1 MTGSG
6 APLERPPESDNP
18 QERRPRSSVRRLFH
32 IRREEPCAYSS
43 VFCCLRR
50 TCARSTRC
58 WKPCGGTPS
67 HEGRW
72 SRVEN
77 LHVAHAF
84 VGEVTPGEA
93 RRIAAALEGLE
104 PVGLNLGL
112 AQIGRFGRGTLWAAL
127 SGRDSWSGTELGRL
141 AGRVREL
148 LDRLGVAYDA
158 KPFRAHVT
166 LGARLA
172 RSGAGGSWDPD
183 SRRRRSAAADEAG
196 ALRVRARR
204 ARSGPLSSGE
214 GSGAGLTPEGGHPF
228 RERRR

>member
-67 HEGRW
+67 REGRW

-112 AQIGRFGRGTLWAAL
+112 AQIGRFGRGTLWAGLVERDRARTPRRARAGAARPFGRRLRCEAL
-127 SGRDSWSGTELGRL
+127 
-141 AGRVREL
+141 
-148 LDRLGVAYDA
+148 
-158 KPFRAHVT
+158 P
-166 LGARLA
+166 GARHA
-172 RSGAGGSWDPD
+172 WRATGAV
-183 SRRRRSAAADEAG
+183 RRRRI
-196 ALRVRARR
+196 L
-204 ARSGPLSSGE
+204 
-214 GSGAGLTPEGGHPF
+214 GSRFPPAE
-228 RERRR
+228 ERRG

>member
-67 HEGRW
+67 REGRW

-77 LHVAHAF
+77 LHVA
-84 VGEVTPGEA
+84 P
-93 RRIAAALEGLE
+93 RLR
-104 PVGLNLGL
+104 
-112 AQIGRFGRGTLWAAL
+112 GRSDAGRGAPHRRGARGTRARWPEPRPRADRALRARHSLGGTRGAGPSSDASPGACGSCSTVWASPTMRSP
-127 SGRDSWSGTELGRL
+127 SGRTS
-141 AGRVREL
+141 
-148 LDRLGVAYDA
+148 
-158 KPFRAHVT
+158 
-166 LGARLA
+166 RLA
-172 RSGAGGSWDPD
+172 RDWRGPAPEDLGIPIPAGGGAP
-183 SRRRRSAAADEAG
+183 RPMKPVLFESARDERG
-196 ALRVRARR
+196 AVRYRVVRAR
-204 ARSGPLSSGE
+204 APD
-214 GSGAGLTPEGGHPF
+214 
-228 RERRR
+228 